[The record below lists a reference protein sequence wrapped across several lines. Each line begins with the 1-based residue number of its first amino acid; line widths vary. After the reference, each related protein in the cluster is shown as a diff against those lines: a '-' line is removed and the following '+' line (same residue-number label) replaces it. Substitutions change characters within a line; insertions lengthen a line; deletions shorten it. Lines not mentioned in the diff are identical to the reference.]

1 MSKEKKD
8 PVNKQKKGINAKL
21 FTKTQ
26 PIRDAVSAIAFDE
39 ATTPEEMAYV
49 QNELR
54 RLSRLVK
61 KARKNQTEEK

>member
-8 PVNKQKKGINAKL
+8 PVNKKKKGVNVDL

-26 PIRDAVSAIAFDE
+26 PIRDAVSAIAFDD
-39 ATTPEEMAYV
+39 ATTMEEMSYL

-61 KARKNQTEEK
+61 KAHI

>member
-8 PVNKQKKGINAKL
+8 PVNKKKKGVNVDL

-26 PIRDAVSAIAFDE
+26 PIRDAVSAIAFDD

-61 KARKNQTEEK
+61 KTLKSPTDK

>member
-1 MSKEKKD
+1 MAEKQP
-8 PVNKQKKGINAKL
+8 PVNKKKKSLNVEL

-39 ATTPEEMAYV
+39 ATTPEEMTYV

-61 KARKNQTEEK
+61 KARTTQTQEK